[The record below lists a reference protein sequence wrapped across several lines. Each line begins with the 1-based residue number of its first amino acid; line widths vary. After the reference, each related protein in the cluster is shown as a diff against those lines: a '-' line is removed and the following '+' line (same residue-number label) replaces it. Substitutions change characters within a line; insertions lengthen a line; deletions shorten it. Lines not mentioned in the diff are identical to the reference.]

1 MQLPKAEIERIKCA
15 MSYHEY
21 KMGKARDEG
30 QVDTYMYHAKAA
42 TKYVARIAEV
52 MKGLDKKRI
61 YIESSS

>member
-1 MQLPKAEIERIKCA
+1 MQLPNAEIERIKCA

-21 KMGKARDEG
+21 KMTQCRDQGE
-30 QVDTYMYHAKAA
+30 VERYMYHAKAA

-52 MKGLDKKRI
+52 MKGIDKKRI

>member
-30 QVDTYMYHAKAA
+30 NVYAYRYHSELARKHVREIAK
-42 TKYVARIAEV
+42 VMGQEV
-52 MKGLDKKRI
+52 
-61 YIESSS
+61 

>member
-1 MQLPKAEIERIKCA
+1 MLLPNAEIERIKCA

-30 QVDTYMYHAKAA
+30 QPDTYMYHAKAA

-52 MKGLDKKRI
+52 MKGIDKKRI